1 MHHNIEI
8 LTKAT
13 ELLGDLTEEMV
24 FLGGCVVGLMITDKA
39 APEIRATVDVDAII
53 QVASRSD
60 YYQLS
65 ERLYARGFHAPT
77 EENPPICRFQC
88 EEIILDVMP
97 TQESI
102 LGFSN
107 SWYEPAIL
115 HSQRVTLPNGR
126 EINQIS
132 PAYFLATKLAAF
144 YGRGNNDFLMS
155 HDIEDIVAVLDGRPE
170 IVKDVNSSDEK
181 VRKYLVEEFSSLLE
195 TEAFFLAIEGHLA
208 SDESV
213 SKRRQLVVDR
223 ILSFIDFY
231 MGQVEGEKPSEELIE
246 AARITDELGI
256 R

>member
-24 FLGGCVVGLMITDKA
+24 FLGGCVVGLMITDNA
-39 APEIRATVDVDAII
+39 APEIRATLDVDAII
-53 QVASRSD
+53 QVASRGD

-65 ERLYARGFHAPT
+65 ERLNTCGFTVPK

-115 HSQRVTLPNGR
+115 HSQRVILPNGK

-144 YGRGNNDFLMS
+144 KGRGNNDFLMS

-170 IVKDVNSSDEK
+170 IVNDVCGSDDK
-181 VRKYLVEEFSSLLE
+181 VRKYLVGEFGNFLKNKV
-195 TEAFFLAIEGHLA
+195 FFLAVEGHLA

-213 SKRRQLVVDR
+213 AQRRELVISRIRSFVD
-223 ILSFIDFY
+223 F
-231 MGQVEGEKPSEELIE
+231 
-246 AARITDELGI
+246 
-256 R
+256 